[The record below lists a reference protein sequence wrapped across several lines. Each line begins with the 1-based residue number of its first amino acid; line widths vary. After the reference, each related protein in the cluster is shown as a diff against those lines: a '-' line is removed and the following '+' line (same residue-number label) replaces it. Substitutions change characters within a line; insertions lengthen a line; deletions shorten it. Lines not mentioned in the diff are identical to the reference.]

1 MAIVNDLQNL
11 RGIVNGLK
19 FYLVPQQNAP
29 NGDYIGFNPTINQ
42 SEYGVPN
49 ASPYGMQMR
58 STPPHGA
65 VDYFPT
71 FPFRGV
77 RNYVGSQKYG
87 HPVSEMLYA
96 RLRGYRGILP
106 INQLPLINKPF
117 PYQVPVYSQFG
128 EA

>member
-1 MAIVNDLQNL
+1 MRTVNDLQNS
-11 RGIVNGLK
+11 RGIISGLK
-19 FYLVPQQNAP
+19 YRLFPHQNAP
-29 NGDYIGFNPTINQ
+29 NGDAYGFNPTINQ
-42 SEYGVPN
+42 AEYGTPQWSN
-49 ASPYGMQMR
+49 YGLQLM

-77 RNYVGSQKYG
+77 RNYVGSQRYG
-87 HPVSEMLYA
+87 HPISEMLYA
-96 RLRGYRGILP
+96 RFRGYRGILP

-117 PYQVPVYSQFG
+117 PFQVPVYSQFG